1 MIESLHFYF
10 DDIMSKKRNHWI
22 EKYGAG
28 LGWVTLTMVLLSFL
42 TVITRN
48 VFNVVWIP
56 VQELA
61 IYCHATALMLGMVYA
76 WHHDKHVR
84 VDVFYQNYSH
94 QRKQR
99 VNFWGTWLLLI
110 PMMGFVVWSC
120 FQYVID
126 AWLRM
131 EGSGETGGLP
141 LMFLFKS
148 LLLMMPISL
157 LGYVLVDAFKPIK
170 TIQHSEDQ

>member
-1 MIESLHFYF
+1 MKSTT
-10 DDIMSKKRNHWI
+10 NHWM
-22 EKYGAG
+22 EKYGAF
-28 LGWVTLTMVLLSFL
+28 LGWVTLLMILVTFL

-76 WHHDKHVR
+76 WHHDRHVR
-84 VDVFYQNYSH
+84 VDVFYQNYSSLK
-94 QRKQR
+94 KQR
-99 VNFWGTWLLLI
+99 VNFWGTLLLMI
-110 PMMGFVVWSC
+110 PMMAFVFWSSY
-120 FQYVID
+120 QYVFD
-126 AWLRM
+126 SWVRL

-148 LLLMMPISL
+148 LLLMMPISV
-157 LGYVLVDAFKPIK
+157 LGYVTVSLLKKSKQTNSNEEA
-170 TIQHSEDQ
+170 H

>member
-1 MIESLHFYF
+1 MLFHAKIFCFHCSSNMNKQH
-10 DDIMSKKRNHWI
+10 HWM
-22 EKYGAG
+22 EKYGAF
-28 LGWVTLTMVLLSFL
+28 LGWVTLTMVLLSFF
-42 TVITRN
+42 TVVSRN

-84 VDVFYQNYSH
+84 VDVFYQNFSAKK
-94 QRKQR
+94 KQR
-99 VNFWGTWLLLI
+99 VNFWGSVLLLL
-110 PMMGFVVWSC
+110 PMMVFVIWSC

-126 AWLRM
+126 AWLRL

-141 LMFLFKS
+141 LMFLFKT
-148 LLLMMPISL
+148 LLVLMPITL
-157 LGYVLVDAFKPIK
+157 LGYVLVTLLKKPIK
-170 TIQHSEDQ
+170 ENN

>member
-1 MIESLHFYF
+1 M
-10 DDIMSKKRNHWI
+10 
-22 EKYGAG
+22 EKYGAM
-28 LGWVTLTMVLLSFL
+28 LGWITFSMVLFSFV
-42 TVITRN
+42 TVVSRN

-84 VDVFYQNYSH
+84 VDVFYQSYSSH
-94 QRKQR
+94 KKSRL
-99 VNFWGTWLLLI
+99 NFWGTLLLLI

-120 FQYVID
+120 FQYVMD
-126 AWLRM
+126 AWLRL

-141 LMFLFKS
+141 LMFLFKTL
-148 LLLMMPISL
+148 LLLMPLSML
-157 LGYVLVDAFKPIK
+157 AYVLVSLFKKPNTADDK
-170 TIQHSEDQ
+170 DDHHEAAN

>member
-1 MIESLHFYF
+1 MGHKSNS
-10 DDIMSKKRNHWI
+10 MM
-22 EKYGAG
+22 EKFGAF
-28 LGWVTLTMVLLSFL
+28 LGWIVLAMIVFSFI
-42 TVITRN
+42 TVVSRN
-48 VFNVVWIP
+48 LFNVVWIP

-76 WHHDKHVR
+76 WHHDRHVR
-84 VDVFYQNYSH
+84 VDVFYQNFSRNKKH
-94 QRKQR
+94 RI
-99 VNFWGTWLLLI
+99 NFWGTLFLLI
-110 PMMGFVVWSC
+110 PMMCFVVWSC

-126 AWLRM
+126 AWLRL

-157 LGYVLVDAFKPIK
+157 LGYIAMSLFKPNK
-170 TIQHSEDQ
+170 QQDSDSEAAH

>member
-1 MIESLHFYF
+1 MNKPKTHL
-10 DDIMSKKRNHWI
+10 I
-22 EKYGAG
+22 EKLGAF
-28 LGWVTLTMVLLSFL
+28 LGWVTLLMVLVSFL

-76 WHHDKHVR
+76 WHHDRHVR
-84 VDVFYQNYSH
+84 VDVFYQNFSAAKK
-94 QRKQR
+94 RR
-99 VNFWGTWLLLI
+99 VNLMGTWLLLV
-110 PMMGFVVWSC
+110 PMMGFIIWSSY
-120 FQYVID
+120 QYVID
-126 AWLRM
+126 SWLRL

-148 LLLMMPISL
+148 LLLLMPISM
-157 LGYVLVDAFKPIK
+157 LGYVIYSTLKPNSN
-170 TIQHSEDQ
+170 HEAPD